1 MSTTLS
7 SCLKSYYRIFGTAA
21 TTVTSGVA
29 RNLFAEANFA
39 QRNSQGTNI
48 TYDTVNN
55 QIVFG
60 NTGTR
65 YFEVLFVG
73 GIGASTGS
81 QNGTVSIVIDGVTQ
95 KLARGFSTGNTNV
108 ARQLTL
114 YGIFACTNGTTLQI
128 NYVGGTNVYVIGGSS
143 VIVRFIS

>member
-7 SCLKSYYRIFGTAA
+7 SCLKSYFRIFGTGSTTA
-21 TTVTSGVA
+21 TSATA

-39 QRNSQGTNI
+39 QRTSQGTNI
-48 TYDTVNN
+48 TFSSN

-65 YFEVLFVG
+65 YFEVLFM
-73 GIGASTGS
+73 GAVSTTS
-81 QNGTVSIVIDGVTQ
+81 TNQNATLSIVVDGVTQ
-95 KLARGFSTGNTNV
+95 KSILTFIAGANTSRQV
-108 ARQLTL
+108 AL
-114 YGIFACTNGTTLQI
+114 YGVYSCTNGTTLQI
-128 NYVGGTNVYVIGGSS
+128 NYSGGTSVYVATGSS

>member
-7 SCLKSYYRIFGTAA
+7 SCLKSYFRIFGTAA
-21 TTVTSGVA
+21 TTATSGVA

-39 QRNSQGTNI
+39 QRTSQGTNI
-48 TYDTVNN
+48 TYDGTNN

-73 GIGASTGS
+73 GLLSSSTN
-81 QNGTVSIVIDGVTQ
+81 QTGTISIVVGGVTQ
-95 KLARGFSTGNTNV
+95 KSIQVFTTSGTSV
-108 ARQLTL
+108 PRQTTL
-114 YGIFACTNGTTLQI
+114 YGVYSCTNGTTLQI
-128 NYVGGTNVYVIGGSS
+128 NYVGGTNVSVAAGSS

>member
-7 SCLKSYYRIFGTAA
+7 SCLKSYFRIFGTGS
-21 TTVTSGVA
+21 TTVTSATV

-39 QRNSQGTNI
+39 QRSSQGTNI
-48 TYDTVNN
+48 TYNATNN

-65 YFEVLFVG
+65 YFEVLFM
-73 GIGASTGS
+73 GAVSTTS
-81 QNGTVSIVIDGVTQ
+81 TNQNVTLSIVVDGVTQ
-95 KLARGFSTGNTNV
+95 KSILTFVVTANTSRQV
-108 ARQLTL
+108 AL
-114 YGIFACTNGTTLQI
+114 YGVYSCTNGTTLQI
-128 NYVGGTNVYVIGGSS
+128 NYVGGTNVYVASGSS